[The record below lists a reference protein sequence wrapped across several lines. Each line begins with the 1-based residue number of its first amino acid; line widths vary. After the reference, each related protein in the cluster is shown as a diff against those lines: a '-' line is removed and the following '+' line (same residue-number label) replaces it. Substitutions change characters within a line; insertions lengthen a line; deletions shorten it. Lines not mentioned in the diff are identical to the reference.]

1 LGVQALTLRK
11 PKPLQTKNPVAL
23 PLLREDRSR
32 EKKRGGKAGQFIAPK
47 KSGGAERTI
56 RGVHAM
62 SKFLGFSEASCFF
75 IEEKV
80 LEWGFSKM
88 GGGKV

>member
-1 LGVQALTLRK
+1 
-11 PKPLQTKNPVAL
+11 VAL
-23 PLLREDRSR
+23 PLLEKMGV
-32 EKKRGGKAGQFIAPK
+32 EKKARGQG
-47 KSGGAERTI
+47 RTI
-56 RGVHAM
+56 HC
-62 SKFLGFSEASCFF
+62 SKKVRWSRTAVNVGSWLSKVLGFSEASCFF